1 MTFFN
6 KIELIVKYNSI
17 KFLKKTPNKQI
28 NKRKK
33 NIKKINKP
41 IAICKHTMI

>member
-6 KIELIVKYNSI
+6 KIELIVKYNSM
-17 KFLKKTPNKQI
+17 KLKKPPNKQI

-33 NIKKINKP
+33 KIFKKINKP
-41 IAICKHTMI
+41 ICIHTMI

>member
-17 KFLKKTPNKQI
+17 KFLKKNPNKQI

-41 IAICKHTMI
+41 IVNTQ

>member
-6 KIELIVKYNSI
+6 KIELIVKYNSM
-17 KFLKKTPNKQI
+17 KLKKNPKQTNKQT
-28 NKRKK
+28 KK